1 MFSQIKKIT
10 KMAKKEVINKV
21 ITSLFIQGLAL
32 VIPVFWS
39 KTITEVTDANYKV
52 GYYLIIITLLLSLF
66 YYLWSYLNQKTWYT
80 LYNKIYI
87 EYTNAT
93 ISETKNI
100 NKINLGEYTNI
111 LNNDIDIIC
120 NFLCNLVTRIL
131 QIIEFF
137 IIYAYFISFNF
148 PIFIS
153 TVIVSILMLIIY
165 IKAGSLVQKL
175 NIKRKSTLDNKTIM
189 LHKLYSSLANK
200 KNNINSI
207 MNLFNKDNKSYLKYN
222 HKYNVI
228 IQGIIYL
235 VLGIIEV
242 SRYAIIFYAIYLVSI
257 GNIEIGTILLIYSYY
272 DKILTNFEVLGTI
285 TADYQSFNVSLN
297 RLKCKKHFPIEPHL
311 LCFEAFYVI
320 NVMCQ
325 KHILK
330 FLQNL
335 KKAWLL
341 TCFKRV

>member
-87 EYTNAT
+87 EYTNVT

-165 IKAGSLVQKL
+165 
-175 NIKRKSTLDNKTIM
+175 
-189 LHKLYSSLANK
+189 
-200 KNNINSI
+200 
-207 MNLFNKDNKSYLKYN
+207 
-222 HKYNVI
+222 
-228 IQGIIYL
+228 L

-297 RLKCKKHFPIEPHL
+297 RLNKVTMRE
-311 LCFEAFYVI
+311 VI
-320 NVMCQ
+320 A
-325 KHILK
+325 K
-330 FLQNL
+330 
-335 KKAWLL
+335 
-341 TCFKRV
+341 

>member
-1 MFSQIKKIT
+1 MQ
-10 KMAKKEVINKV
+10 ER
-21 ITSLFIQGLAL
+21 
-32 VIPVFWS
+32 
-39 KTITEVTDANYKV
+39 
-52 GYYLIIITLLLSLF
+52 
-66 YYLWSYLNQKTWYT
+66 

-87 EYTNAT
+87 EYTNVT

-235 VLGIIEV
+235 VLGTIEV

-297 RLKCKKHFPIEPHL
+297 RLNKVTMRE
-311 LCFEAFYVI
+311 VI
-320 NVMCQ
+320 A
-325 KHILK
+325 K
-330 FLQNL
+330 
-335 KKAWLL
+335 
-341 TCFKRV
+341 

>member
-120 NFLCNLVTRIL
+120 NFLGNLITRIL

-137 IIYAYFISFNF
+137 VIYAYFLSFNF
-148 PIFIS
+148 IIFIV
-153 TVIVSILMLIIY
+153 TIIVSIIMLIIY
-165 IKAGSLVQKL
+165 FKASKTVQTL
-175 NIKRKSTLDNKTIM
+175 NIKRKSSLDNKTIM
-189 LHKLYSSLANK
+189 LHKLYTALAAK
-200 KNNINSI
+200 KSTIESI
-207 MNLFNKDNKSYLKYN
+207 KNLFNKDNKTYLKANYN
-222 HKYNVI
+222 YNVI

-235 VLGIIEV
+235 VLGIIELT
-242 SRYAIIFYAIYLVSI
+242 RYIIIFYAVYLVKI

-285 TADYQSFNVSLN
+285 TADYQSFIVSLK
-297 RLKCKKHFPIEPHL
+297 R
-311 LCFEAFYVI
+311 I
-320 NVMCQ
+320 N
-325 KHILK
+325 KIISLS
-330 FLQNL
+330 
-335 KKAWLL
+335 
-341 TCFKRV
+341 

>member
-1 MFSQIKKIT
+1 
-10 KMAKKEVINKV
+10 
-21 ITSLFIQGLAL
+21 
-32 VIPVFWS
+32 
-39 KTITEVTDANYKV
+39 
-52 GYYLIIITLLLSLF
+52 
-66 YYLWSYLNQKTWYT
+66 
-80 LYNKIYI
+80 
-87 EYTNAT
+87 
-93 ISETKNI
+93 
-100 NKINLGEYTNI
+100 
-111 LNNDIDIIC
+111 
-120 NFLCNLVTRIL
+120 
-131 QIIEFF
+131 
-137 IIYAYFISFNF
+137 
-148 PIFIS
+148 
-153 TVIVSILMLIIY
+153 MLIIY

-235 VLGIIEV
+235 VLGTIEV

-297 RLKCKKHFPIEPHL
+297 RLNKVTMRE
-311 LCFEAFYVI
+311 VI
-320 NVMCQ
+320 A
-325 KHILK
+325 K
-330 FLQNL
+330 
-335 KKAWLL
+335 
-341 TCFKRV
+341 

>member
-1 MFSQIKKIT
+1 M
-10 KMAKKEVINKV
+10 
-21 ITSLFIQGLAL
+21 L
-32 VIPVFWS
+32 VYPRAILDIL
-39 KTITEVTDANYKV
+39 KN
-52 GYYLIIITLLLSLF
+52 
-66 YYLWSYLNQKTWYT
+66 NQA
-80 LYNKIYI
+80 I
-87 EYTNAT
+87 EYTMDN
-93 ISETKNI
+93 IKN
-100 NKINLGEYTNI
+100 K
-111 LNNDIDIIC
+111 
-120 NFLCNLVTRIL
+120 
-131 QIIEFF
+131 
-137 IIYAYFISFNF
+137 
-148 PIFIS
+148 S
-153 TVIVSILMLIIY
+153 TVLVIGNGKYYGNGVPINPNYDLKNDYLNVLKAPFFNRRDIVKFLLKVLKEKHIDDPLLDY
-165 IKAGSLVQKL
+165 YLVQKL

-297 RLKCKKHFPIEPHL
+297 RLNKVTMRE
-311 LCFEAFYVI
+311 VI
-320 NVMCQ
+320 A
-325 KHILK
+325 K
-330 FLQNL
+330 
-335 KKAWLL
+335 
-341 TCFKRV
+341 

>member
-1 MFSQIKKIT
+1 MFSNTKKIL
-10 KMAKKEVINKV
+10 KRAKKEVILKT
-21 ITSLFIQGLAL
+21 ITSLFIQSLAL
-32 VIPVFWS
+32 IIPVFWS
-39 KTITEVTDANYKV
+39 KTVNEVTDTNYKV
-52 GYYLIIITLLLSLF
+52 GYYLIIITTLLTIF
-66 YYLWSYLNQKTWYT
+66 YYFWSYLNQKTWFR
-80 LYNKIYI
+80 LYNKLYN
-87 EYTNAT
+87 EYTLET
-93 ISETKNI
+93 ISETNSI
-100 NKINLGEYTNI
+100 NRINLGEYTNI

-153 TVIVSILMLIIY
+153 TVIVSMLMLIIY

-235 VLGIIEV
+235 VLGTIEV

-297 RLKCKKHFPIEPHL
+297 RLNKVTTRE
-311 LCFEAFYVI
+311 VI
-320 NVMCQ
+320 A
-325 KHILK
+325 K
-330 FLQNL
+330 
-335 KKAWLL
+335 
-341 TCFKRV
+341 